1 MNKDKI
7 FQLGDDIEISLTDGK
22 GNEIFKFDSKE
33 YDKKMKNKK
42 LNEEEMTLMEVI
54 NKNWDKAFAE
64 IRDKNKK
71 EEFKNNKINRV
82 TTDSIAKGLDKVK
95 VAIDN
100 RKDLNKGDMVKII
113 NGNYR
118 ALSYKVFRFLDYV
131 KTMDKILIQTDEFN
145 RLYVNPEDIELV
157 RKKVTKSDLRYS
169 ERLYDIA
176 SVVIIDDVIV
186 KNRVGNNLNL
196 VVQTKDKIKIYC
208 SDKTKITMYRD
219 IINNLNH
226 QSRENIKIIKC

>member
-1 MNKDKI
+1 MNFLDEIIQGIAKEYEKEKNKDQNYYGDKI
-7 FQLGDDIEISLTDGK
+7 PSNITKIWSDVEDMLEKNNNISTK
-22 GNEIFKFDSKE
+22 EKEDSKS
-33 YDKKMKNKK
+33 
-42 LNEEEMTLMEVI
+42 
-54 NKNWDKAFAE
+54 
-64 IRDKNKK
+64 
-71 EEFKNNKINRV
+71 NKINKDRV
-82 TTDSIAKGLDKVK
+82 ATDSMA
-95 VAIDN
+95 
-100 RKDLNKGDMVKII
+100 KDLNKGDLVKII

-131 KTMDKILIQTDEFN
+131 KTMDKVLIQTDEFN

-186 KNRVGNNLNL
+186 KNRVDNNLNL